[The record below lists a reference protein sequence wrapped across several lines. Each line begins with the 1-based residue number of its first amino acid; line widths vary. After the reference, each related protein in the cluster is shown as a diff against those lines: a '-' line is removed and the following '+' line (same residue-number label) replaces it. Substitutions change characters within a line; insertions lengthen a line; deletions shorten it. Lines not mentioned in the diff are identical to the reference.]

1 MKTKHRNTVKIVAA
15 MCKHGF
21 MNGWFGDVSEEF
33 QAEQV
38 EWLDNMSDKEY
49 AAWIDR
55 NKFNLTTYCGIQYF

>member
-1 MKTKHRNTVKIVAA
+1 MKTKQRNTVEIVAA

-38 EWLDNMSDKEY
+38 QLLNNLSEREY

-55 NKFNLTTYCGIQYF
+55 NKFNLTTYCNIHVF